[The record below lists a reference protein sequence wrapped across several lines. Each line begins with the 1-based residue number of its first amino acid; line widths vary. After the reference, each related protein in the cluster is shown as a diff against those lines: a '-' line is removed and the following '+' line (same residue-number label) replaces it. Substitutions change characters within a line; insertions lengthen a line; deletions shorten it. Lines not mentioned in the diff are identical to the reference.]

1 MLSEGQQ
8 PYTPTRVEWLA
19 QVLSAK
25 YQFLSFSRINIIYI
39 AVPEKDTLRIVVTY
53 PKNVEENK
61 ANGIMELAK
70 RAALETAKK
79 YQWDSWLKIE
89 GYVEKSKEYHTD

>member
-19 QVLSAK
+19 LELHAK
-25 YQFLSFSRINIIYI
+25 YQFLSVSRINTMYI
-39 AVPEKDTLRIVVTY
+39 AVPEEDTLRIVVSY
-53 PKNVEENK
+53 PKHVEENK
-61 ANGIMELAK
+61 ANRIMELAK
-70 RAALETAKK
+70 FAALETAKN

-89 GYVEKSKEYHTD
+89 GYVKESKEDHTD